1 MINSNLVG
9 CRNGS
14 TLMAEAVKTLSPR
27 ACQSDNVLTNE
38 YIRLISRPQHY
49 TSDVPRRT
57 IIVALASAAALMS
70 GGVVPAAQAARVYR
84 IGILETLPA
93 DQNRANFSALLSGLR
108 EHGYIEGQNL
118 QIEYRSADGRADR
131 FPPLA
136 AELVRL
142 PLDLIVTRGTPA
154 TKAAK
159 EATDTIPIVF
169 TAIGEP
175 VGAGVIPTLA
185 RPGGNVTGLSAFA
198 TELAGKRMELLKEAF
213 PAIARLGFMHNMGN
227 PVAPPEWEAVKPA
240 AKVLGISV
248 ELFDIRREPDITA
261 AFKNMRQHNVDALY
275 VGIDA
280 LTQANAKMI
289 VDLAAEQKLPTVYIA
304 REYVNVGGLLSYGP
318 SFPDLYRRA
327 AGLIDKIFKGA
338 KPGDVPVEQP
348 TKLELIINLKTAKA
362 LGVEI
367 PPGLMVRADEVIE

>member
-1 MINSNLVG
+1 M
-9 CRNGS
+9 
-14 TLMAEAVKTLSPR
+14 
-27 ACQSDNVLTNE
+27 
-38 YIRLISRPQHY
+38 
-49 TSDVPRRT
+49 SDVPRRK
-57 IIVALASAAALMS
+57 IIAALASAAALIS
-70 GGVVPAAQAARVYR
+70 AGFGPTAQAARVYR
-84 IGILETLPA
+84 IGVLETLPA

-108 EHGYIEGQNL
+108 EHGYIERQNL
-118 QIEYRSADGRADR
+118 EIEYRSADGRADR
-131 FPPLA
+131 FPQLA
-136 AELVRL
+136 AELVQL
-142 PLDLIVTRGTPA
+142 PVDLIVTRGTPA

-175 VGAGVIPTLA
+175 IGARVIPALA
-185 RPGGNVTGLSAFA
+185 RPGANVTGLSAFA
-198 TELAGKRMELLKEAF
+198 TELAGKRIELLKEAF
-213 PAIARLGFMHNMGN
+213 PAIARMGFVHNMGN
-227 PVAPPEWEAVKPA
+227 PVAPPEWQAIEAA
-240 AKVLGISV
+240 AKALGISV

-261 AFKNMRQHNVDALY
+261 AFKNMRQHNGDALY

-304 REYVNVGGLLSYGP
+304 RQYVNLGGLLSYGP

-338 KPGDVPVEQP
+338 KPGDLPVEQP

-367 PPGLMVRADEVIE
+367 PPNLMVWADEVIE